1 MINFH
6 REGSG
11 PPLVLLHGIGLSWQ
25 ISQPVID
32 VLRDSFDVIACDSPG
47 FGDSPP
53 LPDAVAPTIPAYAD
67 AFAAFFAELGV
78 DRPHVSGNSM
88 GGAIGLE
95 LARREAVASVSAISP
110 AGFWTPAERRFCQAS
125 LQSLA
130 DLPSTL
136 HPALLAAAG
145 TRAGRVAM
153 FWQTFGSPARMPAG
167 EAARILRAAWAAPA
181 LAQALAAFSEY
192 TFGDAHELGS
202 SIPVTIAWGIHD
214 RLLPY
219 RTQSRRARTL
229 LPRARHVA
237 LGAGHVPFFDDPLAV
252 AEAIRSSTYPSTL

>member
-25 ISQPVID
+25 IWRPMIAL
-32 VLRDSFDVIACDSPG
+32 LRERFDVIACDSPG
-47 FGDSPP
+47 FGESPP
-53 LPDAVAPTIPAYAD
+53 LPEAVKPTIPAYAD

-95 LARREAVASVSAISP
+95 LARRGAVASVSAISP
-110 AGFWTPAERRFCQAS
+110 AGFWTQRERRFCQLS
-125 LQSLA
+125 LQALA
-130 DLPSTL
+130 DPPNALRPATL
-136 HPALLAAAG
+136 AVAG
-145 TRAGRVAM
+145 TRAGRLAM
-153 FWQTFGSPARMPAG
+153 YWQTFGSPTRMPATEG
-167 EAARILRAAWAAPA
+167 PRILRAAWAAPA
-181 LAQALAAFSEY
+181 FESALAAFSDY
-192 TFGDAHELGS
+192 AFADGHELDS
-202 SIPVTIAWGIHD
+202 SIPVTVAWGIHD

-219 RTQSRRARTL
+219 RTQSKRARAL
-229 LPRARHVA
+229 LPTARHLS

-252 AEAIRSSTYPSTL
+252 AETIRSSAA